1 MPMKTF
7 LHEYGMALLSM
18 MMCIFL
24 TVTASP
30 ISTQIQGAMTDVV
43 NQATDVANFDDLEI
57 ISDGSIGSYNGK
69 KVIKSDVSC
78 SKSASNEDLSSQ
90 KSLFTVTLT
99 YKDNKSEKVPTDK
112 FTVKKTSEN
121 EDKTTYNIK
130 VEGEKV
136 FDAGNIDIVK
146 ITPIFAGYNSNDT
159 TLYFAKTAKEL
170 EDVGV
175 TINYRN
181 ISTVSFVNSNSA
193 PWHSLKSNITKVN
206 FLSEIKPTSCGYWF
220 YQFENLTEID
230 NIKNLNTSNVTSM
243 SNMFAFCNKLTSLDL
258 SNFDRSKVT
267 DMSSMFAYCSK
278 LTSLDLSNFDTSKV
292 TSMRYMFGYCS
303 SLTSLDLSNFD
314 TSKVTDMSNMFA
326 YCSKLTSLDLSNFDT
341 SKVTSMSDM
350 FAYCSKLTSLDL
362 SNFDTSKV
370 PYMSYM
376 FHNCSSLTTL
386 KLGSF
391 NPTKVA
397 NYLDIFRGMNT
408 NATIYTVSS
417 VVKDWILNLSSS
429 DRPSAWTTDNII
441 VQ

>member
-1 MPMKTF
+1 MKMKTF

-206 FLSEIKPTSCGYWF
+206 FLSEIKPTSCTCWF

-243 SNMFAFCNKLTSLDL
+243 RQMFYECGSLTSLDL
-258 SNFDRSKVT
+258 SNFDTSKITSMSNMFSNCNKLTILDVSNFDTSKVT
-267 DMSSMFAYCSK
+267 DMESMFSNCSK
-278 LTSLDLSNFDTSKV
+278 LTSLDLSNFDTSNV
-292 TSMRYMFGYCS
+292 ANMGYMFSNCS

-314 TSKVTDMSNMFA
+314 TSKVTHMGCIFYS
-326 YCSKLTSLDLSNFDT
+326 
-341 SKVTSMSDM
+341 
-350 FAYCSKLTSLDL
+350 
-362 SNFDTSKV
+362 
-370 PYMSYM
+370 
-376 FHNCSSLTTL
+376 CSSLTTL
-386 KLGSF
+386 KLGYF
-391 NPTKVA
+391 NTSKVSRDTKVFDGV
-397 NYLDIFRGMNT
+397 NPNI
-408 NATIYTVSS
+408 TIYTYSQN
-417 VVKDWILNLSSS
+417 VKDWILNLSSS
-429 DRPSAWTTDNII
+429 NRPSAWTSDNII

>member
-1 MPMKTF
+1 MKMKTF

-206 FLSEIKPTSCGYWF
+206 FLSEIKPTSCTCWF

-243 SNMFAFCNKLTSLDL
+243 RQMFYECGS
-258 SNFDRSKVT
+258 
-267 DMSSMFAYCSK
+267 

-292 TSMRYMFGYCS
+292 TSMIYMFSGCSSLTSLDLSNFDTSKITSMSNMFSNCNKLTILDVSNFDTSKVTDMESMFSNCSKLTSLDLSNFDTSNVANMGYMFSNCS

-314 TSKVTDMSNMFA
+314 TSKVTHMGCIFYS
-326 YCSKLTSLDLSNFDT
+326 
-341 SKVTSMSDM
+341 
-350 FAYCSKLTSLDL
+350 
-362 SNFDTSKV
+362 
-370 PYMSYM
+370 
-376 FHNCSSLTTL
+376 CSSLTTL
-386 KLGSF
+386 KLGYF
-391 NPTKVA
+391 NTSKVSRDTKVFDGV
-397 NYLDIFRGMNT
+397 NPNI
-408 NATIYTVSS
+408 TIYTYSQN
-417 VVKDWILNLSSS
+417 VKDWILNLSSS
-429 DRPSAWTTDNII
+429 NRPSAWTSDNII

>member
-1 MPMKTF
+1 MKMKTF

-146 ITPIFAGYNSNDT
+146 ITPIFAGYNSKDT

-206 FLSEIKPTSCGYWF
+206 FLSEIKPTSCTCWF

-243 SNMFAFCNKLTSLDL
+243 RQMFYECGSLTSLDL
-258 SNFDRSKVT
+258 SNFDTSKITSMSNMFSNCNKLTILDVSNFDTSKVT
-267 DMSSMFAYCSK
+267 DMESMFSNCSK
-278 LTSLDLSNFDTSKV
+278 LTSLDLSNFDTSNV
-292 TSMRYMFGYCS
+292 ANMGYMFSNCS

-314 TSKVTDMSNMFA
+314 TSKVTHMGCIFYS
-326 YCSKLTSLDLSNFDT
+326 
-341 SKVTSMSDM
+341 
-350 FAYCSKLTSLDL
+350 
-362 SNFDTSKV
+362 
-370 PYMSYM
+370 
-376 FHNCSSLTTL
+376 CSSLTTL
-386 KLGSF
+386 KLGYF
-391 NPTKVA
+391 NTSKVSRDTKVFDGV
-397 NYLDIFRGMNT
+397 NPNI
-408 NATIYTVSS
+408 TIYTYSQN
-417 VVKDWILNLSSS
+417 VKDWILNLSSS
-429 DRPSAWTTDNII
+429 NRPSAWTSDNII